1 MKATTSSGRWVTCP
15 RPNPNAGLRL
25 FCLPYAGGSA
35 AIYRSWADSLAGPLP
50 NVEVCPVELPG
61 RGGRLLET
69 PIARL
74 GDLVDELALA
84 LVPLLDRPYALF
96 GHSMGAWVAF
106 DLARHLRDA
115 HRLPPA
121 HLFVSGQAA
130 PHAARR
136 GRPIH
141 DLPDEAFLE
150 EVRRLGG
157 TPAAVLQNKEMMKL
171 MLPVL
176 RADLTMCGTYRP
188 QPAAPLTCP
197 VSAYGGLNDA
207 LILPDAVAAWKQLA
221 RGPFRLRMFP
231 GDHFFVQ
238 GDRETVLE
246 AVAEDLSPLAR
257 RTSREPARTGAG
269 LRASVRSL
277 EFSGQSAT
285 CLSA

>member
-1 MKATTSSGRWVTCP
+1 M
-15 RPNPNAGLRL
+15 
-25 FCLPYAGGSA
+25 
-35 AIYRSWADSLAGPLP
+35 D
-50 NVEVCPVELPG
+50 
-61 RGGRLLET
+61 T

-74 GDLVDELALA
+74 ADLVDEMAPAL
-84 LVPLLDRPYALF
+84 LPLLDRPYALF

-106 DLARHLRDA
+106 ELAQRLRDV
-115 HRLPPA
+115 HRMPPA

-157 TPAAVLQNKEMMKL
+157 TPTAVLQNKEMMKL
-171 MLPVL
+171 MLPML
-176 RADLTMCGTYRP
+176 RADLTLCGSYRP

-197 VSAYGGLNDA
+197 VSAYGGVNDC
-207 LILPDAVAAWKQLA
+207 LILHEAVAAWKQLT
-221 RGPFRLRMFP
+221 RGSFRLRMFP

-238 GDRETVLE
+238 GDREGVLE

-257 RTSREPARTGAG
+257 KNAPRITEDRSPRIGQKNPSLFSAPSGAVLEP
-269 LRASVRSL
+269 V
-277 EFSGQSAT
+277 
-285 CLSA
+285 